1 MTHARKSRVRM
12 SLALTLG
19 LAAVLLLSW
28 GVALRAQNPSELDTS
43 FDGDGMVVT
52 DIEADD
58 EARGLA
64 IQADGKIVA
73 AGTSDIYG
81 SPDFVVTRYITTGAL
96 DTTFGGGD
104 GIVTTTVGGGY
115 PRAAA
120 VAIQDDG
127 KIVVAGQS
135 GDYVAPVPTV
145 VRYTGAGVLDS
156 SFGAA
161 GIVTTSVG
169 SSGHGYS
176 DVAIYPNGN
185 TVAAGT
191 TWVADYDFVVARYL
205 EANGS
210 LDTTFN
216 GTGVVTTDLG
226 MWEFGNAL
234 AVQGDGKIIVAGRS
248 GLTGPGYHIAVARY
262 TPAGALDSGFGTGG
276 VVTTS
281 IGDYAAAYAVAV
293 QPDGKVVVAGL
304 GDGRGLVV
312 VRYTTGGELDTSF
325 GGDGVVT
332 TTLCNEG
339 YDLAIQDDG
348 AIVVVGHAGQD
359 DAEDLAIVRLR
370 SDGAL
375 DAVFDGDG
383 VATLDVAGESD
394 LAFAVGMQ
402 ADGKIVV
409 AGRGESGDEFDLVLA
424 RYLGGPGY
432 QVFLP
437 LVLRSYP

>member
-1 MTHARKSRVRM
+1 MTHMMKMRLRI
-12 SLALTLG
+12 SLAITLA
-19 LAAVLLLSW
+19 LAAVLLLGW
-28 GVALRAQNPSELDTS
+28 RAALRAQSPSQLDTS
-43 FDGDGMVVT
+43 FDGDGLVVT
-52 DIEADD
+52 DIEAED

-64 IQADGKIVA
+64 IQVDGKIVA
-73 AGTSDIYG
+73 AGTSDIQG
-81 SPDFVVTRYITTGAL
+81 TPDYAVTRYMTTGMP

-104 GIVTTTVGGGY
+104 GVVTTTVGGDSA
-115 PRAAA
+115 RATAT
-120 VAIQDDG
+120 AIQDNG
-127 KIVVAGQS
+127 RIVVAGYS
-135 GDYVAPVPTV
+135 GDYGATLPTV
-145 VRYTGAGVLDS
+145 VRYLAAGVLDS
-156 SFGAA
+156 SFGTG

-169 SSGHGYS
+169 SGMQGYS
-176 DVAIYPNGN
+176 DVSIYPNGN

-191 TWVADYDFVVARYL
+191 TVVADYDFVVARYA
-205 EANGS
+205 EANGA

-234 AVQGDGKIIVAGRS
+234 VVQGDGKVVVAGRS
-248 GLTGPGYHIAVARY
+248 GLTGPGYHIAVVRY
-262 TPAGALDSGFGTGG
+262 TASGALDANFGTGG

-281 IGDYAAAYAVAV
+281 IGSYAVAYAMAL
-293 QPDGKVVVAGL
+293 QPDGKIVIAGM
-304 GDGRGLVV
+304 GNGGGLAV
-312 VRYTTGGELDTSF
+312 VRYTTAGALDASF

-339 YDLAIQDDG
+339 FDLAIQDDG
-348 AIVVVGHAGQD
+348 GIVVVGHTGGD

-375 DAVFDGDG
+375 DVVFDSDG
-383 VATLDVAGESD
+383 VATLDVSGDTD
-394 LAFAVGMQ
+394 LAFALALQ

-409 AGRGESGDEFDLVLA
+409 AGSGESGDESDIVLA

-437 LVLRSYP
+437 LVSRGFP